1 MKGQI
6 QIGLMSQVRDAIRLA
21 LESLELP
28 SEREEAV
35 FEQLRSENRI
45 DQVCRLIEFHGGTSL
60 EFYGLV
66 YGAYVQIAPP
76 G

>member
-1 MKGQI
+1 
-6 QIGLMSQVRDAIRLA
+6 MSQVRDAIKLA
-21 LESLELP
+21 FEKLELP

-45 DQVCRLIEFHGGTSL
+45 GHACRLIELHGGASM

-66 YGAYVQIAPP
+66 YGAYVQIATP